1 MRETHVYVVR
11 GFLVFVAFMEFVN
24 ALGSLLPS
32 LFAGLPH
39 ENSESFVQRK
49 IFIQAVLS
57 EESALIVGQV
67 FGFYSLLNSA
77 ILVHAAL
84 FSYLTPLLTLGLL
97 SLVCKVAFYLLQGLF
112 YSTIP
117 FSAYQVPLLISL
129 LSLLGLLIL
138 LFSGDGGDW
147 RTSGD
152 ENADLLRAMKF
163 SRAKKRK
170 AL

>member
-1 MRETHVYVVR
+1 
-11 GFLVFVAFMEFVN
+11 
-24 ALGSLLPS
+24 
-32 LFAGLPH
+32 
-39 ENSESFVQRK
+39 VQRK
-49 IFIQAVLS
+49 IFIQASLS

-97 SLVCKVAFYLLQGLF
+97 SLICKVAFYLLQGLH

-117 FSAYQVPLLISL
+117 FCAFQVPLLISL
-129 LSLLGLLIL
+129 LSLLGLIVL
-138 LFSGDGGDW
+138 LFSGDSDGW
-147 RTSGD
+147 HMSGN
-152 ENADLLRAMKF
+152 ENEDLLRAMKF
-163 SRAKKRK
+163 AKAKKKK

>member
-1 MRETHVYVVR
+1 MRETHMYVVR

-32 LFAGLPH
+32 LFALPH
-39 ENSESFVQRK
+39 ETGESFVQRK
-49 IFIQAVLS
+49 IFIQASLS

-97 SLVCKVAFYLLQGLF
+97 SLICKVAFYLLQGLL

-117 FSAYQVPLLISL
+117 LSAFQVPLLISL

-138 LFSGDGGDW
+138 LFSGDSDGW
-147 RTSGD
+147 HISGN
-152 ENADLLRAMKF
+152 ENEDLLRAMKF
-163 SRAKKRK
+163 AKAKKRK